1 MTFPIFIVP
10 FLDFNREGQSNSIAY
25 LFEIR
30 KVDMNK
36 IIERNKNGIE
46 ILVIT
51 GFCKESDDWVILFE
65 FRLRMIIE
73 IIDKEIIINFRMRF
87 I

>member
-25 LFEIR
+25 LLEILN
-30 KVDMNK
+30 VDMNK
-36 IIERNKNGIE
+36 IIERNKIGIE
-46 ILVIT
+46 MLVTT
-51 GFCKESDDWVILFE
+51 GFCKESEDWVILFE
-65 FRLRMIIE
+65 FKLRMIIE
-73 IIDKEIIINFRMRF
+73 IIDEEIIINFIMRF